1 MQKMRAACLFFAA
14 LTLAAFFSSCM
25 REEEAAQE
33 TERQTAY
40 ENTGDGTDDMT
51 DALNTENTSHDNETG
66 SVLVTVGGKSFSL
79 TLADTEAAREFSA
92 LLPLTLDMSELNGN
106 EKYFYLE
113 KRLSSRPAVPD
124 MIRSGDLMLYG
135 ASCVVIFYDDFETS
149 YSYTPLGTIDD
160 KDGLA
165 DALGKG
171 SVTVTFEK
179 K

>member
-1 MQKMRAACLFFAA
+1 MPKVRAASLLFAA
-14 LTLAAFFSSCM
+14 LTLAAFFSSCV
-25 REEEAAQE
+25 REGGAIPETAQQ
-33 TERQTAY
+33 TEN
-40 ENTGDGTDDMT
+40 EDTGDGTDDMT
-51 DALNTENTSHDNETG
+51 DALNTENASHGDETG
-66 SVLVTVGGKSFSL
+66 SVLVTVGDKSFSL
-79 TLADTEAAREFSA
+79 TLADTEAAREFAA

-113 KRLSSRPAVPD
+113 EKLSSRPAVPD
-124 MIRSGDLMLYG
+124 MIHSGDLMLYG
-135 ASCVVIFYDDFETS
+135 SSCVVIFYDDFETS

-165 DALGKG
+165 DTLGKG